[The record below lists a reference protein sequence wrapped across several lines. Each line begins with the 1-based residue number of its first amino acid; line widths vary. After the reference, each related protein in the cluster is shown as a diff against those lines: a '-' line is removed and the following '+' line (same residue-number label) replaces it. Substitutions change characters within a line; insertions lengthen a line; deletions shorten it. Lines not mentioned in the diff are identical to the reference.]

1 MPNSPESDD
10 SQAAKNKAAIY
21 QVIRSIPS
29 GKVCTYGQVAEMA
42 GLARA
47 ARLVGHTL
55 RKLPKGTQLPW
66 HRVINSQ
73 GKLSLPEDSPSYR
86 EQRKRLQEED
96 VSFVGN
102 KIKLK
107 QFAWQPHH
115 RQ

>member
-1 MPNSPESDD
+1 MHNSPADDD

-21 QVIRSIPS
+21 QVIRSIPP

-102 KIKLK
+102 RIRLK
-107 QFAWQPHH
+107 QFAW
-115 RQ
+115 RGY